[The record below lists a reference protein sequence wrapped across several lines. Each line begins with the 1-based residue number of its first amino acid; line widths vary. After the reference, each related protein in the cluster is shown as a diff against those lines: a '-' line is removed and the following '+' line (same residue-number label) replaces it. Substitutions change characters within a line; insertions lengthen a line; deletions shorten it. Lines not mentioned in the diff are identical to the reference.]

1 MFEAVPQGERR
12 YVDEQGTNPAFQH
25 IEQGASLEAQAGPLA
40 NRFHKSV
47 KVKEVGKDDVFS
59 APKSAFLSQPLDRR
73 RQYSPEE
80 IAEIE
85 ASESVRNHHI
95 LEMSHRMCKERAEA
109 VIRAVFIALHE
120 GDDVVIENPFRKSDS
135 FKKAI
140 AVVRAA
146 DLKGDLTLPHIPHVS
161 NDCEPGHGTYRQ
173 NVRLAVG
180 RLMGFM
186 EEKKPQ
192 E

>member
-12 YVDEQGTNPAFQH
+12 YIDEQGTNPAFQH
-25 IEQGASLEAQAGPLA
+25 IEQGTSLKAQSGPLA
-40 NRFHKSV
+40 NRFNSLIEVEENKKGAV
-47 KVKEVGKDDVFS
+47 LKV
-59 APKSAFLSQPLDRR
+59 PKTEFLSQPLERR

-95 LEMSHRMCKERAEA
+95 FEMSRRMCRERAET

-120 GDDVVIENPFRKSDS
+120 GDDVVIENPFRRNDS
-135 FKKAI
+135 LKEAV

-146 DLKGDLTLPHIPHVS
+146 DLKGDLTLPHIPHKS
-161 NDCEPGHGTYRQ
+161 KDCEPGHGTYRQ

-180 RLMGFM
+180 RLMGFK
-186 EEKKPQ
+186 EEQKPQ